1 MKRGEELRAKQM
13 AGMQAAQEAEV
24 SKMQEQQQQQQEMEE
39 RKRVMIR
46 QLLEPDALERLNR
59 VGLVKP
65 EKRQQLEAVIL
76 SFAQSGQLTEKMG
89 DGALIQLIE
98 KVDAQRSTTSSVKIQ
113 RKRRDDD
120 DDDIDLDN
128 L

>member
-1 MKRGEELRAKQM
+1 MNKDEEMRAKQM
-13 AGMQAAQEAEV
+13 AAMQAGQDSEL
-24 SKMQEQQQQQQEMEE
+24 SKMQEQEQKRQEMEE

-46 QLLEPDALERLNR
+46 QILEPDALERLNR

-65 EKRQQLEAVIL
+65 EKRQQLEAVL
-76 SFAQSGQLTEKMG
+76 LNLAQSGQIQEKMS
-89 DGALIQLIE
+89 DGALIQIIE
-98 KVDAQRSTTSSVKIQ
+98 KVDAQRSTTSSVRIQ
-113 RKRRDDD
+113 RKRRDDS

>member
-1 MKRGEELRAKQM
+1 MNREEEVRAKQM
-13 AGMQAAQEAEV
+13 AGMQASQDSEIAKMREQEE
-24 SKMQEQQQQQQEMEE
+24 KRQEMEE
-39 RKRVMIR
+39 RKRVMVR
-46 QLLEPDALERLNR
+46 QILEPDALERLNR

-65 EKRQQLEAVIL
+65 EKRQQLEAVL
-76 SFAQSGQLTEKMG
+76 LNLAQSGQISEKLS

-98 KVDAQRSTTSSVKIQ
+98 KVDAQRSSTSSVKIQ